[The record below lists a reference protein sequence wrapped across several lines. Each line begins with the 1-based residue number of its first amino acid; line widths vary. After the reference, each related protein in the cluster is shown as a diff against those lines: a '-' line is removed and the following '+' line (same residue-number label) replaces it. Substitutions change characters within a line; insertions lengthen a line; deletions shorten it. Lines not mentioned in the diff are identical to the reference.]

1 VKPSTWTKQRD
12 RGVWEAIIKQQKG
25 WRNRIKLHHVESHVN
40 KKKDKQGQ
48 RRIPTEIQWMNIA
61 VDEMAEGGYTLEIPP
76 TQAHE
81 QERAEG
87 YKVYITNGTQH
98 GEITGNIRTQILEEI
113 KIQDTKRRVS
123 TKKSEGTWGK
133 DDANIEWRMM
143 RKTLPARTHKE
154 RI

>member
-1 VKPSTWTKQRD
+1 
-12 RGVWEAIIKQQKG
+12 
-25 WRNRIKLHHVESHVN
+25 VN

-61 VDEMAEGGYTLEIPP
+61 VDEMAD
-76 TQAHE
+76 
-81 QERAEG
+81 EG
-87 YKVYITNGTQH
+87 YNMDIPQTQIHERERVEGHKVYITNGKQH

-113 KIQDTKRRVS
+113 KIQDTKRRVA

-143 RKTLPARTHKE
+143 RKTLPARAYKE